1 MKLQINKTVK
11 QEVDVEFP
19 FYTQDKS
26 LLCMFTSFEHGF
38 AVQSYPYSG
47 HISITEGKLPLEWM
61 LNKQCTEDDFMT
73 AFSTAIKT
81 IKTNINTY
89 IK

>member
-26 LLCMFTSFEHGF
+26 LFCMFTSVDRGL

-47 HISITEGKLPLEWM
+47 HISITEGKLPSEWM

-73 AFSTAIKT
+73 AFLIAVKT
-81 IKTNINTY
+81 IKTNINTS

>member
-1 MKLQINKTVK
+1 MKLHINKTVK

-19 FYTQDKS
+19 FYTQDGT
-26 LLCMFTSFEHGF
+26 LFCMFTNFGRGLS
-38 AVQSYPYSG
+38 VQHYPNSG
-47 HISITEGKLPLEWM
+47 NTSIHSGVLPYEWV

-73 AFSTAIKT
+73 AFLTAVKT